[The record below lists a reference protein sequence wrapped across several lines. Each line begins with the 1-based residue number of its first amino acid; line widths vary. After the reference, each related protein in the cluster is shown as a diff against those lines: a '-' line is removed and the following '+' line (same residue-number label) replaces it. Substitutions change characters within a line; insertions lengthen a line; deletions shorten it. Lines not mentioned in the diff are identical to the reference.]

1 MVKKTSISG
10 REKKTLLDAGYSS
23 MVLKDAG
30 GISTSPVFA
39 KVADAEAGKHD
50 RILVIVEL
58 SGGNDGLNTVVP
70 YTDDAY
76 YRARPHLGLKKD
88 KLRLI
93 DDRFGFQRS
102 MAGFERLY
110 KDGMMGI
117 VHGVGYDQPS
127 FSHFSSMAF
136 WQTGAP
142 NSGEAYGW
150 LGRMADAIDPLGHTT
165 NFLVNIDDHQSLAV
179 RSMNHVPLVFDNP
192 ANFTRRL
199 FNEEKPVLP
208 IIDRRG
214 NGSANPAESFLFDIA
229 ASANMSEQLVREAW
243 ANYDSPVDYGL
254 VPFGLERVAALIAAE
269 FPTKVY
275 YVPYRNNAFDTHVY
289 QGDLHER
296 LWSYTSDH
304 IAAFVRDMER
314 LGRADDVVVMV
325 FSEFGRRVAE
335 NTSLGTDHG
344 TAGPAFI
351 IGKPVTGGHYGTPV
365 SLTDLDDGNLKY
377 TTDFRRIYS
386 TLIEGWMGYDRPAA
400 ILKDAFNPLPVFAGG
415 VRSSAAE
422 FA

>member
-1 MVKKTSISG
+1 MAKTPKLSSG
-10 REKKTLLDAGYSS
+10 ERETLVRSGFDSL
-23 MVLKDAG
+23 VLEGAG
-30 GISTSPVFA
+30 GVATSPVWS
-39 KVADAEAGKHD
+39 KVAKAQANQNN

-76 YRARPHLGLKKD
+76 YRARPNLGIRKE
-88 KLRLI
+88 KLLAI
-93 DDRFGFQRS
+93 DDQFGFQKT
-102 MAGFERLY
+102 MGGFERLY
-110 KDGMMGI
+110 KDGQMGI

-165 NFLVNIDDHQSLAV
+165 NFLVNIDDSQSLAV
-179 RSMNHVPLVFDNP
+179 RAMNHVPLVFNDP
-192 ANFTRRL
+192 DNFTRHT
-199 FNEEKPVLP
+199 FHEQMEA
-208 IIDRRG
+208 IAAIDARG
-214 NGSANPAESFLFDIA
+214 NGSANPSEDFLLDIA
-229 ASANMSEQLVREAW
+229 ASASRSEHLVRAAW
-243 ANYDSPVDYGL
+243 NSYTTPIDYGL
-254 VPFGLERVAALIAAE
+254 VNFGLERVAALIAAD

-289 QGDLHER
+289 QGDLHAR

-304 IAAFVRDMER
+304 IAAFVRDIER

-351 IGKPVTGGHYGTPV
+351 IGKPVSGGHYGAPP

-377 TTDFRRIYS
+377 TTDYRRIYS
-386 TLIEGWMGYDRPAA
+386 TLIQGWMGHAQSSA
-400 ILKDAFNPLPVFAGG
+400 ILRNDFSPLPIFGQTA
-415 VRSSAAE
+415 
-422 FA
+422 

>member
-1 MVKKTSISG
+1 MVKKTSLTPG
-10 REKKTLLDAGYSS
+10 EKRDLAQAGFSS
-23 MVLKDAG
+23 VVLGEAG
-30 GISTSPVFA
+30 GITSSPVWS
-39 KVADAEAGKHD
+39 KVAEEQARAND

-70 YTDDAY
+70 FGDDAY
-76 YRARPHLGLKKD
+76 YNARPKLGLRKD
-88 KLRLI
+88 KLLQI
-93 DDRFGFQRS
+93 DDQFGFQKT
-102 MAGFERLY
+102 MVGFERLF
-110 KDGMMGI
+110 KDGQMAI

-136 WQTGAP
+136 WQTAAP

-150 LGRMADAIDPLGHTT
+150 LGRLADTIDPLGHVT
-165 NFLVNIDDHQSLAV
+165 NFLVNVDDHQSLAV
-179 RSMNHVPLVFDNP
+179 RAMNHVPLVFDDP
-192 ANFTRRL
+192 AKFTRHMFDSERAA
-199 FNEEKPVLP
+199 FSA
-208 IIDRRG
+208 IDQRG
-214 NGSANPAESFLFDIA
+214 NGGTNPAEQFLLDIA
-229 ASANMSEQLVREAW
+229 ASANSSEQLVRDAW
-243 ANYDSPVDYGL
+243 AAYGSPIDYGL
-254 VPFGLERVAALIAAE
+254 VPFGLEKVAAMIAAD

-289 QGDLHER
+289 QSDVHAR

-344 TAGPAFI
+344 TAGPAFV
-351 IGKPVTGGHYGTPV
+351 IGRPVIGGHYGRVP

-377 TTDFRRIYS
+377 TTDYRRIYS
-386 TLIEGWMGYDRPAA
+386 TLIQGWMGHEKAA
-400 ILKDAFNPLPVFAGG
+400 TILRDDFSPIPMFA
-415 VRSSAAE
+415 SAS
-422 FA
+422 

>member
-1 MVKKTSISG
+1 MAKTPKLTSREREVLIQSG
-10 REKKTLLDAGYSS
+10 FGS
-23 MVLKDAG
+23 MVLEGAG
-30 GISTSPVFA
+30 GVATSPVWS
-39 KVADAEAGKHD
+39 KVADAQADRNE

-70 YTDDAY
+70 YGDDAY
-76 YRARPHLGLKKD
+76 YKARPNLGLKQD
-88 KLRLI
+88 KLLRI
-93 DDRFGFQRS
+93 DDHFGFQKT
-102 MAGFERLY
+102 MGGFERLY
-110 KDGMMGI
+110 KDGLMGV

-165 NFLVNIDDHQSLAV
+165 NFLVNIDDSQSLAI
-179 RSMNHVPLVFDNP
+179 RAMNHVPLVFNDP
-192 ANFTRRL
+192 DNFTRHMFHEQR
-199 FNEEKPVLP
+199 EA
-208 IIDRRG
+208 IAAIDARG
-214 NGSANPAESFLFDIA
+214 NGSANPSQDFLFDIA
-229 ASANMSEQLVREAW
+229 ASANSSEHLVREAW
-243 ANYDSPVDYGL
+243 NSYETPIDYGL
-254 VPFGLERVAALIAAE
+254 VPFGLERVAALIAAD

-289 QGDLHER
+289 QGDLHAR

-304 IAAFVRDMER
+304 ISAFVRDMER
-314 LGRADDVVVMV
+314 LGRGDDVVVMV

-351 IGKPVTGGHYGTPV
+351 IGKPVAGGQYGAPP
-365 SLTDLDDGNLKY
+365 SLTDLDEGNLRF
-377 TTDFRRIYS
+377 TTDYRRIYS
-386 TLIEGWMGYDRPAA
+386 TLIEGWMGHRETSA
-400 ILKDAFNPLPVFAGG
+400 ILRDDFQPLPIFG
-415 VRSSAAE
+415 RAA
-422 FA
+422 